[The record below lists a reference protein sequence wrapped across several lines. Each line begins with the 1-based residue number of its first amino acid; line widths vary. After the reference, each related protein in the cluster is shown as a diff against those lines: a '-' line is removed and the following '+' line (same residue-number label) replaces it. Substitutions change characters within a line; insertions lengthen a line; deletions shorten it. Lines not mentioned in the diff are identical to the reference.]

1 MALKSLHG
9 NNRDK
14 KKKGKNEEKTGDV
27 EDESEAIALNE

>member
-1 MALKSLHG
+1 MALKSLNG
-9 NNRDK
+9 NNRD